1 MAITANRELSRY
13 VDQELRSFLVAAT
26 THIYKGALVGLERS
40 SGYVR
45 NLSAGDLF
53 AGIAYEEIDNSAGS
67 SGGEL
72 SIRLYTQGDF
82 ALPTNSAT
90 QALLGSPVFAVD
102 NQSTSVA
109 AALGGSLCG
118 SLVAVTASG
127 QGIVR
132 IQPLATPQIELTA
145 HAVLTSSTS
154 AATTNPVL
162 ITQRAIRINSVQAS
176 FNTLPNSGNLDVGTG
191 SSTPNEIV
199 SAFNLASLTANT
211 PSNLTLAARDV
222 AKNLRIWAKVGQ
234 ASSSAGVGGLLTVR
248 YFELQ

>member
-13 VDQELRSFLVAAT
+13 IDQELRSFLVAAT
-26 THIYKGALVGLERS
+26 AHIYKGALVGLDRTT
-40 SGYVR
+40 GYVR
-45 NLSAGDLF
+45 NLVAGDLF
-53 AGIAYEEIDNSAGS
+53 AGVAYEEIDNSAGS

-82 ALPTNSAT
+82 ALPANSAT
-90 QALLGSPVFAVD
+90 QAVLGTPVFALD
-102 NQSTSVA
+102 NQSTTVLA
-109 AALGGSLCG
+109 QLGGSYCG
-118 SLVAVTASG
+118 ILVAVTG
-127 QGIVR
+127 TNQGIVR
-132 IQPLATPQIELTA
+132 IQPLATPQVELTA

-176 FNTLPNSGNLDVGTG
+176 FNTLPNSGNLDLGTG

-199 SAFNLASLTANT
+199 AAFNLASLTANT

-222 AKNLRIWAKVGQ
+222 AKNLRIWARVGQ